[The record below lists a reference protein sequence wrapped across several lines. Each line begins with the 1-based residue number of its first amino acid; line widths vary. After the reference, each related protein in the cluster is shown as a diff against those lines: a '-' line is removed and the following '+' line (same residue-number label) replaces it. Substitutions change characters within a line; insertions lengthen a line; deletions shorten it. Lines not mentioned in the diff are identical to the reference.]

1 MPKAKR
7 TRRSA
12 SQKLNMLRYMDRN
25 GPKATAD
32 HFKVVQSQLYKWGQ
46 QRADLEAAAKL
57 EPVRTNVDLPPAKV
71 RAASR
76 SVTPPDDPRETIV
89 GLGLMISQVRAVVI
103 EEIAAKVGELLA
115 PMIDAR
121 MPDIVS
127 QELRKLLGGSSNKEA
142 KVETTTFPQARLKS
156 V

>member
-7 TRRSA
+7 TKRSA
-12 SQKLNMLRYMDRN
+12 SQKLRILRYMAQN
-25 GPKATAD
+25 GQAETAR
-32 HFKVVQSQLYKWGQ
+32 HFGISGSQLYRWNQ
-46 QRADLEAAAKL
+46 QKVDLEAAAKL
-57 EPVRTNVDLPPAKV
+57 ESVRANVDLPPAKA

-76 SVTPPDDPRETIV
+76 GVVPVDDPKETIV
-89 GLGLMISQVRAVVI
+89 GLALMISQVRSVVV
-103 EEIAAKVGELLA
+103 EEIAAKVGDLLG

-142 KVETTTFPQARLKS
+142 KPETTTFPQARLKS